1 MATPTMESDPG
12 ARSAG
17 VLNRVF
23 STPNLV
29 LFMVCL
35 MYGLTYIDRINVN
48 TAGPVLQKDFHL
60 DPSQLGLVFSA
71 FGWAYLCLQV
81 SGGWLSD
88 RFGARRTLTVC
99 GIIWSLSTIMMGA
112 VGSLFGLIVCR
123 VILGLGE
130 GATFPTAT
138 RALSDWA
145 KPGSRGYVQGITHSF
160 ARFGNA
166 ITPPLVAWLIKMT
179 SWRQSFVV
187 LGSVSLV
194 WALVWWLYFRDDPAQ
209 HRGTTA
215 QERQTLT
222 SYAIRTA
229 KKPEPVPW
237 LTLSLRMLPV
247 TVVYFCYGWTL
258 WLYLT
263 WLPSFFLNTYK
274 LDLKHAAISASG
286 VYILGA
292 VGNTLG
298 GLTSDSILRRTGD
311 RNRARR
317 NIIIICF
324 LVSFALMIPV
334 MEAPWLGSVVPFVKL
349 HQLNFVAACLAAAF
363 FFAEFTIGPFWAIPM
378 DIAPRYSGSASGIM
392 NVGSALA
399 AAVSPM
405 VAGYVI
411 KWTKN
416 YSLPFIGSMALLLL
430 GAMLAYWMKP
440 NETLAG
446 AELEPPADITKVK
459 VA

>member
-1 MATPTMESDPG
+1 MATTSQSPAPARPG
-12 ARSAG
+12 IFSAS
-17 VLNRVF
+17 NI
-23 STPNLV
+23 V
-29 LFMVCL
+29 LFLVCL

-48 TAGPVLQKDFHL
+48 TAGPVLQKDLHL
-60 DPSQLGLVFSA
+60 DASQLGWVFSA
-71 FGWAYLCLQV
+71 FGWAYVCLQV

-99 GIIWSLSTIMMGA
+99 GIIWSGATILMGVA
-112 VGSLFGLIVCR
+112 GSFAALILCR
-123 VILGLGE
+123 VVLGLGE

-145 KPGSRGYVQGITHSF
+145 TPARRGYVQGITHSF

-166 ITPPLVAWLIKMT
+166 ITPPLVAWLIRKT
-179 SWRQSFVV
+179 SWRQSFVI
-187 LGSVSLV
+187 LGTASLA

-215 QERQTLT
+215 AERQVLT
-222 SYAIRTA
+222 AYAERAA
-229 KKPEPVPW
+229 KKRDPVPW
-237 LTLSLRMLPV
+237 GALSRRMLPV

-258 WLYLT
+258 WLFLT

-274 LDLKHAAISASG
+274 LDLKRAAISASG

-292 VGNTLG
+292 IGNTLG
-298 GLTSDSILRRTGD
+298 GLTSDSILRRSGD
-311 RNRARR
+311 RNKARR
-317 NIIIICF
+317 NIIIVCF
-324 LVSFALMIPV
+324 LLSFVLMIPV
-334 MEAPWLGSVVPFVKL
+334 LKASWIAALIPFVKL
-349 HQLNFVAACLAAAF
+349 HQLNFVALCLAAAF

-378 DIAPRYSGSASGIM
+378 DIAPRYSGSASGLM

-399 AAVSPM
+399 AAISPL

-411 KWTKN
+411 QWTKN
-416 YSLPFIGSMALLLL
+416 YTLPFIGSMGLLLL
-430 GAMLAYWMKP
+430 GAILAYWMKP

-446 AELEPPADITKVK
+446 AELPSS
-459 VA
+459 